1 MTERQPIQIDE
12 RTIVDKIGRSLA
24 KTFKDTF
31 NECGFYTFDSAK
43 FFNTGPVT
51 NENKI
56 SLETKAR
63 GVDVKGTAKQQF
75 LNIDFEPIN
84 PSITKNEW
92 HTITIDLT
100 VSRAAGSFD
109 SKLAELMGK
118 KTLVGEMKRCI
129 TRAKNYS
136 AIIKYRISEKG
147 SVRVSVEELIPT
159 GWCDAAK
166 PFADMYDDDGNLM
179 KTE

>member
-12 RTIVDKIGRSLA
+12 QTIVEKIGRLLA

-31 NECGFYTFDSAK
+31 NGCGFYTFDSAK
-43 FFNTGPVT
+43 FFNTGPIT

-63 GVDVKGTAKQQF
+63 GVDVKGAAKQQF
-75 LNIDFEPIN
+75 LNIDFKPIN
-84 PSITKNEW
+84 PSITKNIW
-92 HTITIDLT
+92 HTITIYLT
-100 VSRAAGSFD
+100 VSSAAGSFD
-109 SKLAELMGK
+109 SKLADLMGK
-118 KTLVGEMKRCI
+118 KTLVGEMKQCI

-136 AIIKYRISEKG
+136 ATIKYRISEKG

-159 GWCDAAK
+159 GWCAAAK
-166 PFADMYDDDGNLM
+166 IFADMYDDDGNLVR
-179 KTE
+179 TE